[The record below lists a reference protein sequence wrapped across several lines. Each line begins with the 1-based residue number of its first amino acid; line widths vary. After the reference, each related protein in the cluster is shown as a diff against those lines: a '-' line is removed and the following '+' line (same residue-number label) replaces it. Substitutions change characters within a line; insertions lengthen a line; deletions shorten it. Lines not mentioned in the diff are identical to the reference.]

1 MNTEILLVRHGETE
15 WNATGRFQGSK
26 DIALSQ
32 EGLLQAKFLK
42 ERLHN
47 NFDLIY
53 TSPLIRAK
61 QTAELICENTPFV
74 PIIENELREIS
85 FGAWEGLTLSQIS
98 TQYVSEFNSWKTDE
112 INGYLV
118 GGDLSIKNASIR
130 VRDAIL
136 RITKECRGKKVI
148 IVAHGGIIKAALIG
162 IFHWKMNKYH
172 EISLGNTAVSKL
184 IFDEALNA
192 TLVTLNDTSHLPVDY
207 KLKSYV

>member
-32 EGLLQAKFLK
+32 EGFVQALYLK
-42 ERLHN
+42 ERFQRD
-47 NFDLIY
+47 FDFVY

-61 QTAELICENTPFV
+61 QTAEVLCENTSLK
-74 PIIENELREIS
+74 PIIENCLSEIN
-85 FGAWEGLTLSQIS
+85 FGAWEGLTLQQIS

-118 GGDLSIKNASIR
+118 GGDLSLKNASLR
-130 VRDAIL
+130 AKNAIL
-136 RITKECRGKKVI
+136 RIAKECMGKKVI
-148 IVAHGGIIKAALIG
+148 IVAHGGIIKAGLIG

-184 IFDEALNA
+184 TFDEALNA
-192 TLVTLNDTSHLPVDY
+192 TLVTLNDTSHLPIDY